1 MMTMSKRRKH
11 NETLQ
16 GVQDKSLLSVK
27 SSNEKTRLAKTKML
41 AANADELYDK
51 FQDLAKGYHLLSI
64 LTAIGMFGS
73 EILRSIDDSEV
84 RKYLCDIIVEIAR
97 EALDDGEETET
108 I

>member
-16 GVQDKSLLSVK
+16 GGQDKSLLSVK
-27 SSNEKTRLAKTKML
+27 SSNDKAILAKTKML

-51 FQDLAKGYHLLSI
+51 FQDLATGYNVLSI
-64 LTAIGMFGS
+64 LTAIGMVTA

-84 RKYLCDIIVEIAR
+84 RKYLCDIIIEIAR
-97 EALDDGEETET
+97 EALDDDEETET
-108 I
+108 L